1 MNHVL
6 TKKCFFAVFCLFLNV
21 SEKSFSNDSIFKQ
34 VGDYKI
40 FFSAFS
46 TDFIPADIASK
57 YQIVRATD
65 RGLVNISIM
74 KEFAEGVPAIINGS
88 VSNILQQ
95 TQILEF
101 FPVREGK
108 SLYYL
113 APFKFDNEDYLTFSI
128 RINEAEGSNI
138 PSYRFKFQ
146 KKMYTD

>member
-1 MNHVL
+1 MNHAL
-6 TKKCFFAVFCLFLNV
+6 TKKCFLAVFCLFLNV

-74 KEFAEGVPAIINGS
+74 KEFDE
-88 VSNILQQ
+88 
-95 TQILEF
+95 
-101 FPVREGK
+101 
-108 SLYYL
+108 
-113 APFKFDNEDYLTFSI
+113 
-128 RINEAEGSNI
+128 
-138 PSYRFKFQ
+138 
-146 KKMYTD
+146 